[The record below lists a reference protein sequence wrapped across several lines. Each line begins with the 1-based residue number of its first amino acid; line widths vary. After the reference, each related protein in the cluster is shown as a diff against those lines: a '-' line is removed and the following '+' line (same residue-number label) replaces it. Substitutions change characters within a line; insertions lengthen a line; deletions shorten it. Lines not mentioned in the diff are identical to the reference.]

1 MYKDKCVIITH
12 LSFLFKEN
20 NMFNFTKLQQIAYDA
35 IMSGQ
40 NVCITGSGGVGK
52 SYIIQ
57 KIREQIE
64 EETLFVAPTG
74 IAAVNI
80 GGATIHKTFGLNT
93 GIQFNTPSINDKI
106 KDVLANEKLKR
117 LVIDEISMVRADTFS
132 VIDKILKFVRKNKA
146 PFGGLQVVV
155 IGDFYQLPPIL
166 TSKEKVPFSTKY
178 DSIFC
183 FATSAW
189 KNANF
194 TVVDLKESMRQFD
207 KDFIDM
213 LNNIRVG
220 SKDAVKALEKINHIG
235 LSQTNIDESWIMLTA
250 TNAVANDYNSEMYD
264 ALDDSEEI
272 VFYAQREN
280 SNVKINPVDDVIRL
294 KKGAHIIIKAN
305 DINGLYVNGDRGV
318 VDEVIKDGVFV
329 TLLDG
334 RKVFVTSYT
343 WEEKEY
349 VSDSEGFRLTTIGTF
364 KQIPI
369 KYGWAI
375 TIHSSQGLTLDG
387 AILNTGRGCFTDG
400 QLYVALSRIKS
411 LEKFCLIQPIRN
423 SELMTSKEVQKFY
436 AQNEIS
442 ILNMF

>member
-1 MYKDKCVIITH
+1 
-12 LSFLFKEN
+12 
-20 NMFNFTKLQQIAYDA
+20 MFNFTKLQQIAYDA

-57 KIREQIE
+57 QIREQIE
-64 EETLFVAPTG
+64 DETLFVAPTG

-80 GGATIHKTFGLNT
+80 GGATIHKTFGLST
-93 GIQFNTPSINDKI
+93 GIRFNTPSINDKI

-132 VIDKILKFVRKNKA
+132 VIDKILKSVRKNKA

-183 FATSAW
+183 FATPAW

-194 TVVDLKESMRQFD
+194 TVVDLKESMRQSD

-250 TNAVANDYNSEMYD
+250 TNAVANDYNAEMYN
-264 ALDDSEEI
+264 ALDDGEEI

-294 KKGAHIIIKAN
+294 KKGCHIIIKAN
-305 DINGLYVNGDRGV
+305 DINGMYVNGDRGV
-318 VDEVIKDGVFV
+318 VDEVTKDGVFV

-423 SELMTSKEVQKFY
+423 TELMTSKEVQKFY

>member
-1 MYKDKCVIITH
+1 
-12 LSFLFKEN
+12 
-20 NMFNFTKLQQIAYDA
+20 MFNFTKLQQIAYDA

-57 KIREQIE
+57 QIREQIE

-93 GIQFNTPSINDKI
+93 GIQFSTPSINDKI

-132 VIDKILKFVRKNKA
+132 VIDKILKSARKNKA

-183 FATSAW
+183 FATPAW

-194 TVVDLKESMRQFD
+194 TVVDLKESMRQSD

-250 TNAVANDYNSEMYD
+250 TNAVANDYNAEMYN
-264 ALDDSEEI
+264 ALDDGEEI
-272 VFYAQREN
+272 FFYAQREN

-305 DINGLYVNGDRGV
+305 DINGMYVNGDRGV
-318 VDEVIKDGVFV
+318 VDEVTKDGVFV

-423 SELMTSKEVQKFY
+423 TELMTSKEVQKFY

>member
-1 MYKDKCVIITH
+1 
-12 LSFLFKEN
+12 
-20 NMFNFTKLQQIAYDA
+20 MFNFTKLQQIAYDA
-35 IMSGQ
+35 IMSNQ

-57 KIREQIE
+57 QIREQIE
-64 EETLFVAPTG
+64 DETLFVAPTG

-80 GGATIHKTFGLNT
+80 GGATIHKTFGLST

-132 VIDKILKFVRKNKA
+132 VIDKILKSVRKNKA

-183 FATSAW
+183 FATPAW

-194 TVVDLKESMRQFD
+194 TVVDLKESMRQSD

-250 TNAVANDYNSEMYD
+250 TNAVANDYNAEMYN

-294 KKGAHIIIKAN
+294 KKGCHIIIKAN
-305 DINGLYVNGDRGV
+305 DTNGMYVNGDRGV
-318 VDEVIKDGVFV
+318 VDEVTKDGVFV

-423 SELMTSKEVQKFY
+423 TELMTSKEVQKFY

>member
-1 MYKDKCVIITH
+1 
-12 LSFLFKEN
+12 
-20 NMFNFTKLQQIAYDA
+20 MFNFTKLQQIAYDA
-35 IMSGQ
+35 IMSNQ

-57 KIREQIE
+57 QIREQIE
-64 EETLFVAPTG
+64 DETLFVAPTG

-93 GIQFNTPSINDKI
+93 GIQFSTPSINDKI

-132 VIDKILKFVRKNKA
+132 VIDKILKSVRKNKA

-183 FATSAW
+183 FATPAW

-194 TVVDLKESMRQFD
+194 TVVDLKESMRQSD

-220 SKDAVKALEKINHIG
+220 SKDATKALEKINHIG

-305 DINGLYVNGDRGV
+305 DINGLYVNGDRGT
-318 VDEVIKDGVFV
+318 VDEVTKDGVFV

-349 VSDSEGFRLTTIGTF
+349 VSDSEGFRLITIGTF

-423 SELMTSKEVQKFY
+423 TELMTSKEVQKFY

>member
-1 MYKDKCVIITH
+1 
-12 LSFLFKEN
+12 
-20 NMFNFTKLQQIAYDA
+20 MFNFTKLQQIAYDA
-35 IMSGQ
+35 IMSNQ

-57 KIREQIE
+57 QIREQIE
-64 EETLFVAPTG
+64 DETLFVAPTG

-80 GGATIHKTFGLNT
+80 GGATIHKTFGLST
-93 GIQFNTPSINDKI
+93 GIQFSTPSINDKI
-106 KDVLANEKLKR
+106 KDVLTNEKLKR
-117 LVIDEISMVRADTFS
+117 LIIDEISMVRADTFS
-132 VIDKILKFVRKNKA
+132 VIDKILKSVRKNKA

-166 TSKEKVPFSTKY
+166 TTKEKVPFSTKY

-183 FATSAW
+183 FSTPAW

-194 TVVDLKESMRQFD
+194 TVVDLKESMRQSD

-250 TNAVANDYNSEMYD
+250 TNAVANDYNAEMYN
-264 ALDDSEEI
+264 ALEDFEEI
-272 VFYAQREN
+272 VYYAQREN

-305 DINGLYVNGDRGV
+305 DINGVYVNGDRGT
-318 VDEVIKDGVFV
+318 VDEVTRDGVFV

-349 VSDSEGFRLTTIGTF
+349 VSDSEGFRLVTIGTF

>member
-1 MYKDKCVIITH
+1 
-12 LSFLFKEN
+12 
-20 NMFNFTKLQQIAYDA
+20 MFNFTKLQQIAYDA

-57 KIREQIE
+57 QIREQIE
-64 EETLFVAPTG
+64 DETLFVAPTG

-80 GGATIHKTFGLNT
+80 GGATIHKTFGLST

-132 VIDKILKFVRKNKA
+132 VIDKILKSVRKNKA

-183 FATSAW
+183 FATPAW

-194 TVVDLKESMRQFD
+194 TVVDLKESMRQSD

-250 TNAVANDYNSEMYD
+250 TNVVANDYNSEMYD
-264 ALDDSEEI
+264 ALDDGEEI

-294 KKGAHIIIKAN
+294 KKGCHIIIKAN
-305 DINGLYVNGDRGV
+305 DTNGMYVNGDRGV
-318 VDEVIKDGVFV
+318 VDEVTKDGVFV
-329 TLLDG
+329 TLLNG

-423 SELMTSKEVQKFY
+423 TELMTSKEVQKFY

>member
-1 MYKDKCVIITH
+1 
-12 LSFLFKEN
+12 
-20 NMFNFTKLQQIAYDA
+20 MFNFTKLQQAAYDA

-40 NVCITGSGGVGK
+40 NVCVTGSGGVGK

-57 KIREQIE
+57 QIREQIKN
-64 EETLFVAPTG
+64 ETLFVAPTG

-80 GGATIHKTFGLNT
+80 DGATIHKTFGLST
-93 GIQFNTPSINDKI
+93 SIQFNAPVINDKI
-106 KDVLANEKLKR
+106 RDVLANKNLKR
-117 LVIDEISMVRADTFS
+117 LVIDEISMVRADIFS
-132 VIDKILKFVRKNKA
+132 VIDKILKSVRKSKA

-183 FATSAW
+183 FSTPAW

-194 TVVDLKESMRQFD
+194 TVVDLKESMRQSD
-207 KDFIDM
+207 KEFVDM

-220 SKDAVKALEKINHIG
+220 SENAHKALENINRVG
-235 LSQTNIDESWIMLTA
+235 LSQTNIDESWIILAA
-250 TNAVANDYNSEMYD
+250 TNAVANDYNTEMYG
-264 ALDDSEEI
+264 ALDGGEEI
-272 VFYAQREN
+272 VYYAQREN
-280 SNVKINPVDDVIRL
+280 SNVKISPVDDVIRL
-294 KKGAHIIIKAN
+294 KKGAHVIIKAN
-305 DINGLYVNGDRGV
+305 DASGLYVNGDRGV
-318 VDEVIKDGVFV
+318 VDEVTKDGVFV
-329 TLLDG
+329 TLTNG
-334 RKVFVTSYT
+334 RKVFVDQYS

-349 VSDSEGFRLTTIGTF
+349 VSDSDGFRLTTIGTF

-375 TIHSSQGLTLDG
+375 TIHSSQGLTLDE

-400 QLYVALSRIKS
+400 QLYVALSRIKD
-411 LEKFCLIQPIRN
+411 LNKFCLVQPIRN
-423 SELMTSKEVQKFY
+423 AELLVSKEVQKFY

>member
-1 MYKDKCVIITH
+1 
-12 LSFLFKEN
+12 
-20 NMFNFTKLQQIAYDA
+20 MFNFTKLQQIAYDA
-35 IMSGQ
+35 IMSNQ

-57 KIREQIE
+57 QIREQIE
-64 EETLFVAPTG
+64 DETLFVAPTG

-93 GIQFNTPSINDKI
+93 GIQFSTPSINDKI

-132 VIDKILKFVRKNKA
+132 VIDKILKSVRKNKA

-183 FATSAW
+183 FATPAW

-194 TVVDLKESMRQFD
+194 TVVDLKESMRQSD

-220 SKDAVKALEKINHIG
+220 SKDATKALEKINHIG

-305 DINGLYVNGDRGV
+305 DINGVYVNGDRGT
-318 VDEVIKDGVFV
+318 VDEVTKDGVFV

-349 VSDSEGFRLTTIGTF
+349 VSDSDGFRLTTIGTF

>member
-1 MYKDKCVIITH
+1 
-12 LSFLFKEN
+12 
-20 NMFNFTKLQQIAYDA
+20 MFNFTKLQQIAYDA

-57 KIREQIE
+57 QIREQIE

-93 GIQFNTPSINDKI
+93 GIQFSTPSINDKI

-132 VIDKILKFVRKNKA
+132 VIDKILKSVRKNKA

-183 FATSAW
+183 FATPAW

-194 TVVDLKESMRQFD
+194 TVVDLKESMRQSD

-250 TNAVANDYNSEMYD
+250 TNAVANDYNAEMYN
-264 ALDDSEEI
+264 ALDDGEEI

-305 DINGLYVNGDRGV
+305 DINGMYVNGDRGV
-318 VDEVIKDGVFV
+318 VDEVTKDGVFV

-423 SELMTSKEVQKFY
+423 TELMTSKEVQKFY

>member
-1 MYKDKCVIITH
+1 
-12 LSFLFKEN
+12 
-20 NMFNFTKLQQIAYDA
+20 MFNFTKLQQIAYDA
-35 IMSGQ
+35 IMSNQ

-57 KIREQIE
+57 QIREQIE
-64 EETLFVAPTG
+64 DETLFVAPTG

-93 GIQFNTPSINDKI
+93 GIQFSTPSINDKI

-132 VIDKILKFVRKNKA
+132 VIDKILKSVRKNKA

-183 FATSAW
+183 FSTPAW

-194 TVVDLKESMRQFD
+194 TVVDLKESMRQSD

-220 SKDAVKALEKINHIG
+220 SKDALKALEKINHIG

-250 TNAVANDYNSEMYD
+250 TNAVANDYNSEMYN

-294 KKGAHIIIKAN
+294 KKGARIIIKAN
-305 DINGLYVNGDRGV
+305 DINGVYVNGDRGT
-318 VDEVIKDGVFV
+318 VDEVTKDGVFV

-349 VSDSEGFRLTTIGTF
+349 VSDSEGFRLVTIGTF

>member
-1 MYKDKCVIITH
+1 
-12 LSFLFKEN
+12 
-20 NMFNFTKLQQIAYDA
+20 MFNFTKLQQIAYDA

-57 KIREQIE
+57 QIREQIE

-93 GIQFNTPSINDKI
+93 GIQFSTPSINDKI

-132 VIDKILKFVRKNKA
+132 VIDKILKSVRKNKA

-166 TSKEKVPFSTKY
+166 TTKEKVPFSTKY

-183 FATSAW
+183 FSTPAW

-194 TVVDLKESMRQFD
+194 TVVDLKESMRQSD

-250 TNAVANDYNSEMYD
+250 TNAVANDYNAEMYN
-264 ALDDSEEI
+264 ALEDFEEI
-272 VFYAQREN
+272 VYYAQREN

-305 DINGLYVNGDRGV
+305 DINGVYVNGDRGT
-318 VDEVIKDGVFV
+318 VDEVTRDGVFV

-349 VSDSEGFRLTTIGTF
+349 VSDSEGFRLVTIGTF

>member
-1 MYKDKCVIITH
+1 
-12 LSFLFKEN
+12 
-20 NMFNFTKLQQIAYDA
+20 MFNFTKLQQIAYDA
-35 IMSGQ
+35 IMSNQ

-57 KIREQIE
+57 QIREQIE
-64 EETLFVAPTG
+64 DETLFVAPTG

-80 GGATIHKTFGLNT
+80 GGATIHKTFGLNI
-93 GIQFNTPSINDKI
+93 GIQFSTPSINDKI

-132 VIDKILKFVRKNKA
+132 VIDKILKSVRKNKA

-166 TSKEKVPFSTKY
+166 TTKEKVPFSTKY

-183 FATSAW
+183 FSTPAW

-194 TVVDLKESMRQFD
+194 TVVDLKESMRQSD
-207 KDFIDM
+207 KNFIDM

-220 SKDAVKALEKINHIG
+220 SKDALKALEKINHVGI
-235 LSQTNIDESWIMLTA
+235 SQTNIDESWIMLTA
-250 TNAVANDYNSEMYD
+250 TNAVANDYNAEMYN
-264 ALDDSEEI
+264 ALENSEEI
-272 VFYAQREN
+272 VYYAQREN

-305 DINGLYVNGDRGV
+305 DINGVYVNGDRGT
-318 VDEVIKDGVFV
+318 VDEVTKDGVFV

-349 VSDSEGFRLTTIGTF
+349 VSDSEGFRLITIGTF